1 MTLPS
6 SLLVIAFAVLVAL
19 PAAAQTP
26 GASGG
31 SSAQAA
37 AEKARQHERAVERC
51 RQNRGIDCA
60 TPEGLKEW
68 ELLERSREEAIREG
82 SRSLRPALPVAP
94 KTVQPAATKP
104 TTSSSAH

>member
-6 SLLVIAFAVLVAL
+6 RLLVIAFVVLVAL
-19 PAAAQTP
+19 PAAQTQ
-26 GASGG
+26 GASGS

-82 SRSLRPALPVAP
+82 SRTLRPALSVAP